1 MPTLDW
7 LHRAAAFSV
16 ADQVPYRL
24 LETVSHHGSSGNGHC
39 RPRSNTDNLLIH
51 GDNLEALKA
60 LLPFYRGRIKCIF
73 IDPPYNTQSAFEHY
87 DDKLEHSQWLSMML
101 PRLEL
106 LRDLLSE
113 DGSIWV
119 TIDDNEAHYLKV
131 LMDEVFG
138 RGNFVANVVWRSS
151 DNSNNDART
160 FSVDHNQVLVY
171 SASPGWLTIKQDAV
185 EKRTHFRNDDN
196 DPRGPWFDGN
206 PLNSPKPRENLKYV
220 LTAPNGNRIQPPP
233 NGWRWEPATMQEKL
247 ATGEIRFNENM
258 TGIKR
263 RTYLYE
269 MKGLPPSTLWTDLL
283 KTGHNRQAKSEQ
295 KNLDI
300 GTDLFS
306 TPKPERLLAEVLNIA
321 TNPGDLV
328 LDSFLGSG
336 TTAAVAHKMGRRWIG
351 IEMGEHALT
360 HCLPRLQKVVAGEQG
375 GISAAVGWGQSKD
388 GQPFDGGGFRLARLG
403 APVFGPDGS
412 IDPGV
417 RFATLAAY
425 IWQQETATAWD
436 AAKGTPGTPYLGMHS
451 VFDSGL
457 RLLDGRQGLISSENS
472 GDDSPPPVHPEPV
485 EGPLEEPLE
494 GRALASTSSARTGGV
509 AAVAG
514 GKEEGGGQA
523 QGAPST
529 TEPPPPV
536 LRSRTAY
543 YLLFNGILGDKRP
556 AGGNVLTHA
565 VLQSL
570 LQLHAATPHPDAPLV
585 VYGEACRLG
594 AARLAQANVV
604 FKHIPYDVKAR

>member
-16 ADQVPYRL
+16 ANQVPYRL
-24 LETVSHHGSSGNGHC
+24 LETVSHHGSGDEKS
-39 RPRSNTDNLLIH
+39 TDNLLIH

-60 LLPFYRGRIKCIF
+60 LMPFYRGRIKCIF

-138 RGNFVANVVWRSS
+138 RGNFVATMVWEK
-151 DNSNNDART
+151 RT
-160 FSVDHNQVLVY
+160 TRENRRVFSFNHDFVLVY
-171 SASPGWLTIKQDAV
+171 GKSKAAFEAT
-185 EKRTHFRNDDN
+185 RNPLPLSDEVLSRYKNPDN
-196 DPRGPWFDGN
+196 DPRGPWQSISANAQAGHATASQFYTLVAPNSKAHEPPRGTCWRYNKEKMQQEIAAGNIWFGKDGN
-206 PLNSPKPRENLKYV
+206 GVPRIKKFLKAGEEGG
-220 LTAPNGNRIQPPP
+220 LTPETIWKADAVGTND
-233 NGWRWEPATMQEKL
+233 EAKK
-247 ATGEIRFNENM
+247 
-258 TGIKR
+258 GIM
-263 RTYLYE
+263 E
-269 MKGLPPSTLWTDLL
+269 LL
-283 KTGHNRQAKSEQ
+283 HDVAVFG
-295 KNLDI
+295 
-300 GTDLFS
+300 
-306 TPKPERLLAEVLNIA
+306 TPKPERLIQRILHIA

-436 AAKGTPGTPYLGMHS
+436 AAKGTPGTPYLGTHS
-451 VFDSGL
+451 VFDSYS
-457 RLLDGRQGLISSENS
+457 RLMDGRQGPISLETS
-472 GDDSPPPVHPEPV
+472 GGDGE
-485 EGPLEEPLE
+485 
-494 GRALASTSSARTGGV
+494 
-509 AAVAG
+509 AG
-514 GKEEGGGQA
+514 T
-523 QGAPST
+523 APT
-529 TEPPPPV
+529 TEPPAPT

-570 LQLHAATPHPDAPLV
+570 LQLHAATPHPEAPLV